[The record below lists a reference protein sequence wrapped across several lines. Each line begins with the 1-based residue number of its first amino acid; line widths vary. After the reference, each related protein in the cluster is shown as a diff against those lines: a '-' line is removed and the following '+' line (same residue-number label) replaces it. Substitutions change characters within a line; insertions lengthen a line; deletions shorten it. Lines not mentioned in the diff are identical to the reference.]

1 MDIHDLYIYTGIAYI
16 AIIILP
22 IYLDYCSLENK
33 KSKIWSSLQDDIQ
46 YYRNAKKVLKARIF
60 IKILLILTI
69 SNMIYDYAVYRSIL
83 VDKFSWGMVIV
94 LLLGFIGEGVISY
107 KNDTRDKWTR
117 ISRYF
122 VTIIMILGWVIGKL
136 LEN

>member
-1 MDIHDLYIYTGIAYI
+1 MDIHDLYIYTGIVCI

-22 IYLDYCSLENK
+22 IYIDYCSLENK

-60 IKILLILTI
+60 IKILIILTI
-69 SNMIYDYAVYRSIL
+69 LNMIYDYAVYRSIL

-122 VTIIMILGWVIGKL
+122 VTVIMILGWVLEKL
-136 LEN
+136 LGI